1 MDKEE
6 EYITLL
12 RHFVRV
18 TGALRGE
25 QLFEEWMEFAEGISM
40 KLFGHVSSL
49 YLLYQGNR
57 VRLNEKMYIDFIDHS
72 SINVLTR
79 AAFETALAFH
89 FIFCDSNDIEER
101 HFRFLCWDLAGFLE
115 RQGLHTISE
124 EGRTLKA
131 REAKML
137 EGVKNKIIAHH
148 SFKKYTKKQ
157 QLGILKGNW
166 RLWHSWSD
174 IAVKA
179 GYSKEYFESIYSY
192 LCGYAHTGRLSV
204 LQIQQAISRDV
215 QKQLAKVC
223 LDYGLIIISNFLF
236 GYATLFPKVKEA
248 FESDQT
254 EFNIAKMWREIGQQI
269 SYNGSDNQNNV

>member
-1 MDKEE
+1 MEREE
-6 EYITLL
+6 EYLSLL

-25 QLFEEWMEFAEGISM
+25 QISDGWMAFAEGMSM

-49 YLLYQGNR
+49 YLLYQGTKIPLERNS
-57 VRLNEKMYIDFIDHS
+57 NIDFIDHG

-101 HFRFLCWDLAGFLE
+101 RFRFLCWDLAGFLE
-115 RQGLHTISE
+115 RQELHTISE
-124 EGRTLKA
+124 EGRVLKE

-137 EGVKNKIIAHH
+137 EEVKKEITEHP
-148 SFKKYTKKQ
+148 SFKKYSNKQ
-157 QLGILKGNW
+157 KARILEGNW
-166 RLWHSWSD
+166 RFWHSWTD

-204 LQIQQAISRDV
+204 LQIQQAISKKD
-215 QKQLAKVC
+215 QKMLAKVC

-236 GYATLFPKVKEA
+236 GYSSLFPKVKVV

-254 EFNIAKMWREIGQQI
+254 AYDIARIWREIGQQI
-269 SYNGSDNQNNV
+269 SNESTSK